1 MSGGGE
7 WPSGV
12 KISNPQPPSVSGVLA
27 DQGGWLMAMARRYS
41 RVTHQTAAL
50 ILFQTG
56 QPQLLVFGNKL
67 GVFAGLYLSAVLPE
81 DALNWDKSLTI
92 PGILPEVD
100 QD

>member
-1 MSGGGE
+1 MM
-7 WPSGV
+7 V
-12 KISNPQPPSVSGVLA
+12 
-27 DQGGWLMAMARRYS
+27 MARRYS

-67 GVFAGLYLSAVLPE
+67 GVFAGLYLSAVLPG
-81 DALNWDKSLTI
+81 DASNWDKSLTI
-92 PGILPEVD
+92 PGILPEGD